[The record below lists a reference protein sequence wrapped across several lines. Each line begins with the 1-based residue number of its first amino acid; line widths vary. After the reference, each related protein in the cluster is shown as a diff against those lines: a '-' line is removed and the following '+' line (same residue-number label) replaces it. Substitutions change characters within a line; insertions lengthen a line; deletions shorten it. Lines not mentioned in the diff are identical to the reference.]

1 MVAFLNKEIRLLL
14 VDDHSIIRAGY
25 QQILQ
30 QDPAISVVAEA
41 ESSHCAIEAFRKHKP
56 DVVMLDLAI
65 PQKKNSTDIST
76 THGLETIRRILLV
89 EPDAKVLVLTAMN
102 TEPYPSQVMQT
113 GACGYLTKHCA
124 PDELL
129 KALHAVHSGRKY
141 LSKAIAAEME
151 HGADQ
156 LVNKLSQ
163 RELEIFTMLAES
175 YSVSDIASTITISI
189 KTVHAHRANILRKL
203 GLKNNGDI
211 VRLAIR
217 QGIVET

>member
-1 MVAFLNKEIRLLL
+1 MKKEIRLLL

-30 QDPAISVVAEA
+30 RDPEIQVVAEA
-41 ESSHCAIEAFRKHKP
+41 ESSHCALEAYRRHKP

-65 PQKKNSTDIST
+65 PQKKDSQDIST
-76 THGLETIRRILLV
+76 AHGLETIRRILLA
-89 EPDAKVLVLTAMN
+89 EPEAKVLVLTAMN

-129 KALHAVHSGRKY
+129 KALHAVFDGRKY
-141 LSKAIAAEME
+141 LSKSISAEIE
-151 HGADQ
+151 SSVVNEQ
-156 LVNKLSQ
+156 LVGKLSH

-175 YSVSDIASTITISI
+175 YSVSDIANTITISP

-203 GLKNNGDI
+203 CLKSNAEI

-217 QGIVET
+217 QGIIES